1 MSMKDGGK
9 TMANKKFTDEEM
21 DHLRGSQHVL
31 HVTPSQVHF
40 SAEFK
45 QLFWERLLAGENPR
59 DIIISQGIDA
69 NILGDSRING
79 IKTMVRNQV
88 KSGKGFRDIGTYRE
102 YLDTYITPEVRVK
115 FLEQQLAYKN
125 QEIEFLKK
133 IVSLGREGADS

>member
-1 MSMKDGGK
+1 
-9 TMANKKFTDEEM
+9 MANRKFTDEEM